1 MYCIAGLGGTGLAF
15 VFLCTFLLHAGRGNL
30 FDDGQQIVVDK
41 KDGVG
46 VREEGLAWEDAAQS
60 DGTVVQ
66 CRNIKSSINLNLLII
81 TGAIFSHTWIDHDR
95 TSLMDDC
102 RHTFPTLGVCPLFRD
117 AHHCDCYLIDL

>member
-15 VFLCTFLLHAGRGNL
+15 VFSLYLFASCWPRKP

-46 VREEGLAWEDAAQS
+46 VREEGLAGEDAAQS
-60 DGTVVQ
+60 DGTIVQ
-66 CRNIKSSINLNLLII
+66 CRNIKSRINLNFLII

-95 TSLMDDC
+95 TSLSLMMIADIPFQ
-102 RHTFPTLGVCPLFRD
+102 R
-117 AHHCDCYLIDL
+117 